1 MEKIFVFIGRFKP
14 QDEFIWT
21 EYVNLLQFMD
31 MLLSHKIE
39 MINRDE
45 AKKDSFVVDPAN
57 EVEQRTRI
65 YTEIYDSM
73 VKQRYA
79 LMQLGWQ
86 NDK

>member
-14 QDEFIWT
+14 QDEFIWA
-21 EYVNLLQFMD
+21 EYVNLLKFQE
-31 MLLSHKIE
+31 MLLNAKLD
-39 MINRDE
+39 MIKKDE
-45 AKKDSFVVDPAN
+45 AKSDSFITDPSN